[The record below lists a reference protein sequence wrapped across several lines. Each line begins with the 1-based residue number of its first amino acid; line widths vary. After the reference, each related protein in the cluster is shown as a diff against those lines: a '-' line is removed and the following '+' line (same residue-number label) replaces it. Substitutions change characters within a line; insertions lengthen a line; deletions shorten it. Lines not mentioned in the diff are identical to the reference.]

1 MRRLDYELAL
11 AKRRPWRDWPGW
23 FWFHMVKRPYYAY
36 MLHRRRKLG
45 TYREGMPPSDT
56 ATRVR
61 GDMLAGALPAKRIPK
76 DTVN

>member
-1 MRRLDYELAL
+1 
-11 AKRRPWRDWPGW
+11 
-23 FWFHMVKRPYYAY
+23 MVKRPYYAY

-45 TYREGMPPSDT
+45 TYREGLPPSHT